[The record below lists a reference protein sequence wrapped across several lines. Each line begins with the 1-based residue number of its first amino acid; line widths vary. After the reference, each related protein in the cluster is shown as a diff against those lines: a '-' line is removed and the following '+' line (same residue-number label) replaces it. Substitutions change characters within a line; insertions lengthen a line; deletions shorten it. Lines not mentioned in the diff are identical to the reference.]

1 MRHSIKQDIM
11 IRIALIFLVVIVS
24 GIVTI
29 SGMGKVR
36 KYSNSTEEWT
46 AIHSLV
52 LTAQKAHYE
61 WVENLCSA
69 TAMGTEFTKSTDYK
83 GCVLGKWFYD
93 PEASKIPN
101 DIEGLSRLVEGFLC
115 AAYFLI
121 VAFRPVS
128 TIDSHWRAEMV
139 PDSL

>member
-36 KYSNSTEEWT
+36 KYSKSTEEWT
-46 AIHSLV
+46 EIHSLV
-52 LTAQKAHYE
+52 LTAEKAHYG

-69 TAMGTEFTKSTDYK
+69 VAMGTEFTGSTDYK
-83 GCVLGKWFYD
+83 EIG
-93 PEASKIPN
+93 
-101 DIEGLSRLVEGFLC
+101 
-115 AAYFLI
+115 
-121 VAFRPVS
+121 
-128 TIDSHWRAEMV
+128 RAHV
-139 PDSL
+139 